1 MTYSPCDISEATA
14 HGAQAAL
21 EIEADI

>member
-1 MTYSPCDISEATA
+1 LNEQIALLKADHQEIK
-14 HGAQAAL
+14 AAL